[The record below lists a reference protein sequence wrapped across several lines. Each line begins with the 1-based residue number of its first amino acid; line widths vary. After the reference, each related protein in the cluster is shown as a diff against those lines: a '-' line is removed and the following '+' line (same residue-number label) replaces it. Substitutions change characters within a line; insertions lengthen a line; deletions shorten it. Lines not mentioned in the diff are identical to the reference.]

1 MRRLIINADDYAM
14 DEGVDRAILAL
25 IGRNVVTAASAM
37 VLSPRWRE
45 AAGEIKDLDA
55 DCGLHLDLTSPFAVS
70 RLKVPKLS
78 DLITRTYTRRLR
90 LGDTRDVIEA
100 QLDLFEQALDRP
112 PDFVDGHQHVHQ
124 LPHIRRLLTDA
135 LQIRYGAGAARIGIR
150 ICLSRRWRGTKA
162 HTIGRLGA
170 RPMAELARQ
179 LGHPANTDFLGV
191 YDLSPTADLPRLW
204 RDWLATMQGNM
215 PLAMCH
221 VANASGWSEP
231 NDLIRPA
238 RIKEYGWL
246 SSDGFRDLCAAND
259 VVLVRW
265 PRGGGQ

>member
-14 DEGVDRAILAL
+14 DEGVDRAILSL
-25 IGRNVVTAASAM
+25 IDRHVVSAASAM

-45 AAGEIKDLDA
+45 AANDIRELDA
-55 DCGLHLDLTSPFAVS
+55 DCGLHLDLTSPFAAS
-70 RLKVPKLS
+70 RLKVPKLP

-100 QLDLFEQALDRP
+100 QLDLFEQALGRP

-124 LPHIRRLLTDA
+124 LPHVRKLLTDA
-135 LQIRYGAGAARIGIR
+135 LHKRYGAGATRIGIR
-150 ICLSRRWRGTKA
+150 ICVPRRWRGSKA
-162 HTIGRLGA
+162 HTIGTLGA
-170 RPMAELARQ
+170 RSMTKLARQ
-179 LGHPANTDFLGV
+179 LGHPVNTDFLGV

-204 RDWLATMQGNM
+204 REWLTTMQGDL

-221 VANASGWSEP
+221 VADASGWSEP
-231 NDLIRPA
+231 SDPIRPA

-246 SSDGFRDLCAAND
+246 SSDGFRDLCAANG
-259 VVLVRW
+259 VSLVRW
-265 PRGGGQ
+265 PRGGGH